1 MHFCH
6 SNLPPFSLIFH
17 SRAFPINFTINCPLH
32 GLIMEAGHF
41 LSPDSE
47 AMRTGTE
54 TETLDLKRNLKLY
67 RKMKEKL
74 EKEEERESRAYESP
88 A

>member
-6 SNLPPFSLIFH
+6 SNLPPFSLNFH
-17 SRAFPINFTINCPLH
+17 LRAFPINFTINCPLH

-54 TETLDLKRNLKLY
+54 TEILDLKRNLMLY
-67 RKMKEKL
+67 RKMKEKV
-74 EKEEERESRAYESP
+74 EERESRASP